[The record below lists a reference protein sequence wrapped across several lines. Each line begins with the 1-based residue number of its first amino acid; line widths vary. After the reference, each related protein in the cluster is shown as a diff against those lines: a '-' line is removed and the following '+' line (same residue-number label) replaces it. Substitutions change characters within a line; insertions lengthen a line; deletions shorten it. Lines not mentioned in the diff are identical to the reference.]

1 MRNIALTGNI
11 ASGKST
17 VAKILAGRG
26 ALIIDAD
33 LLAREAVAPG
43 SGGLAQVR
51 EAFGAGVISSDG
63 TLDRAALRK
72 LVFDNP
78 EALNRLNGI
87 IHPRVAALRGEAL
100 QKAAARGEKLV
111 ISDIPLLFETGM
123 ETAFEG
129 VILVE
134 APEAMRLERLIRD
147 RGLSAVDAQAMIN
160 AQWPSERKRALS
172 TWVIE
177 NNGDIGHLKTAVD
190 NLWPSLMHFPSPDPL
205 PQTVAVVDTTS

>member
-1 MRNIALTGNI
+1 MRSIALTGNI

-17 VAKILAGRG
+17 VAKMLAERG

-43 SGGLAQVR
+43 SSGLAQVR

-63 TLDRAALRK
+63 TLNRAALRK
-72 LVFDNP
+72 LVFDDP

-87 IHPRVAALRGEAL
+87 IHPRVAALREEAL
-100 QKAAARGEKLV
+100 HRAAASGEKLV

-134 APEAMRLERLIRD
+134 APETMRLERLIRD

-172 TWVIE
+172 TWIIE
-177 NNGDIGHLKTAVD
+177 NNGDIGHLKEAVKS
-190 NLWPSLMHFPSPDPL
+190 LWASLMQFASSGPL